1 MLSPKNI
8 ISKLGIRSVI
18 TFLIPSG
25 REKQD
30 VSYLERGYN
39 LGIKKQRKFR

>member
-8 ISKLGIRSVI
+8 ISKLGIRSVV
-18 TFLIPSG
+18 TFLIQSRG
-25 REKQD
+25 KKQD

-39 LGIKKQRKFR
+39 LEIKKQCKM